1 MLLTWMAFRGKFP
14 RAEPLHFL
22 DGDLWLLTVDF
33 YGSRVT
39 RSSGKR
45 RNWGLW
51 RGVGNFGMV
60 EPRDAAPYN
69 QERRRI

>member
-1 MLLTWMAFRGKFP
+1 MHPGT
-14 RAEPLHFL
+14 AELHVSPNRTS
-22 DGDLWLLTVDF
+22 GLTVAF

-51 RGVGNFGMV
+51 RGVGNFGILTHGMR
-60 EPRDAAPYN
+60 PFTIRTHYN
-69 QERRRI
+69 RERRRI